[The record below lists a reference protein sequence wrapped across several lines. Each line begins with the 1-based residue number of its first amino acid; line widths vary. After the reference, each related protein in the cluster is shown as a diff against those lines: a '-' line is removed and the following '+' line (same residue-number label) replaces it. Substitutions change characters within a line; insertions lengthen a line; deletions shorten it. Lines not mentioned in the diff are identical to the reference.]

1 MTMSQV
7 PNLDA
12 MTPDDLMAFWKRYAR
27 PTRRDAEALVGD
39 RRPGFTTISG
49 SLAGYASNKATAMR
63 CRERGEVQAALV
75 YEKICETIYGELPSD
90 VRW

>member
-1 MTMSQV
+1 MTM
-7 PNLDA
+7 
-12 MTPDDLMAFWKRYAR
+12 AR

-63 CRERGEVQAALV
+63 CRERGDIQAALV
-75 YEKICETIYGELPSD
+75 YEKICELIHEKLPAD
-90 VRW
+90 LVW

>member
-1 MTMSQV
+1 MSQV

-27 PTRRDAEALVGD
+27 PSWKDAETLVGD
-39 RRPGFTTISG
+39 RRRGFTTISG
-49 SLAGYASNKATAMR
+49 SLAGYASNKATAMQ
-63 CRERGEVQAALV
+63 CRERGDVQAALM
-75 YEKICETIYGELPSD
+75 YEKICETIYAGLPSD